1 MYNEKVVK
9 LIISPLTINYLQFYK
24 HKKSITDILGLR
36 GSEMDDWGR
45 LECHLSPND
54 TYNLINKKTI
64 IGRFLSRAYTYY
76 I

>member
-9 LIISPLTINYLQFYK
+9 LITSSLTINDLQFYK

-45 LECHLSPND
+45 LV
-54 TYNLINKKTI
+54 
-64 IGRFLSRAYTYY
+64 
-76 I
+76 